1 MLCLVLPS
9 LSGELLDSNAL
20 ALVLSLVALRSPCAK
35 LVALQSEPHS
45 HGCWGMGRGAMLE
58 EGALV
63 LGLPPGSQPPAWER
77 EGGETGQREVRPSGA
92 AQDPV
97 AENGAIREPSGRR
110 NRLEPVGPSEDGVG
124 LRGRQGLWRR

>member
-1 MLCLVLPS
+1 M
-9 LSGELLDSNAL
+9 
-20 ALVLSLVALRSPCAK
+20 
-35 LVALQSEPHS
+35 
-45 HGCWGMGRGAMLE
+45 E

-124 LRGRQGLWRR
+124 LPSARDCGAGEQFREVIATVR